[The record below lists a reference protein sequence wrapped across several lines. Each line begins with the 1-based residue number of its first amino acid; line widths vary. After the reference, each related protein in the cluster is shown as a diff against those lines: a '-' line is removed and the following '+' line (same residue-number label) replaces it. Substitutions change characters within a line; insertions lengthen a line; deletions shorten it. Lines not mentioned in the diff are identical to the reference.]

1 MITFFGKTLDKL
13 RPGGIIAF
21 ITSKGTMDKE
31 NISVRKYIAQ
41 RADLIGAIRLPNNTF
56 KDNAGTQVTSDII
69 FLQKRAHIV
78 DIEPDWVFLDND
90 ENGIRMNK
98 YFVDNPNMILG
109 NMEMISSR
117 FGMES
122 ACIARENS
130 DLNTELMYAIN
141 NIQAKIQE
149 SDISDDLENN
159 NEEDWIPADSNVRN
173 FSYTVVDNE
182 VYYRVNSKMQKQ
194 NLPITSVNR
203 IKALIEIR
211 ESVRALIE
219 LQTEDYPEENIKL
232 EQENLNKLYDNFC
245 KKYGLINSRANN
257 NVFREDSSY
266 YLLSSLEILDE
277 NGKFERKADMFT
289 KRTIKPHKAVTK
301 VDTANE
307 ALIVSM
313 SEKAKVDLDYIQNL
327 TGKTK
332 EQIIDELKGIIF
344 RIPDVEDEQ
353 YVTAD
358 EYLSGD
364 VRAKLKVAK
373 IAVESN
379 KDYEINVQ
387 MLEQSLPKDLSASEI
402 SVRLGSTWIP
412 ESDIKDFLVELLE
425 PANYIKWNIKVHYS
439 DYTSEWNIE
448 GKNYDSGNV
457 KAYSTY
463 GTKRVNAYK
472 IIEDNLNLK
481 DVRVFDNIVNDDGS
495 KTRVLNKKETAI
507 AQMKQEEI
515 KNRFQNWIWKDP
527 ERRARLV
534 RLYNDKFN
542 NIRPREYDGSH
553 LSFYGMNSEIKLRQH
568 QVNAIAHIL
577 YGGNTLLAHE
587 VRCWQNL

>member
-1 MITFFGKTLDKL
+1 
-13 RPGGIIAF
+13 
-21 ITSKGTMDKE
+21 MDKE

-41 RADLIGAIRLPNNTF
+41 RADLIGAIRLPNKTF

-122 ACIARENS
+122 ACIAKENS
-130 DLNTELMYAIN
+130 NLNTELMYAIN
-141 NIQAKIQE
+141 NIHAQIQE
-149 SDISDDLENN
+149 NDILDGLENT
-159 NEEDWIPADSNVRN
+159 EEENWIPADSNVRN
-173 FSYTVVDNE
+173 FSYTIIDNQ

-203 IKALIEIR
+203 IKALIDIR

-219 LQTEDYPEENIKL
+219 LQTEDFPEEHIKL
-232 EQENLNKLYDNFC
+232 EQENLNKLYDDFS
-245 KKYGLINSRANN
+245 KKYGLINSKANN
-257 NVFREDSSY
+257 NVFKEDSSY

-277 NGKFERKADMFT
+277 NGKFKRKADMFT

-313 SEKAKVDLDYIQNL
+313 SEKAKVDLDYMQSL

-332 EQIIDELKGIIF
+332 EQIISELKGIIF
-344 RIPDVEDEQ
+344 RIPDSEVEQ
-353 YVTAD
+353 YVIAD

-412 ESDIKDFLVELLE
+412 EEDIKNFMFELLE

-439 DYTSEWNIE
+439 NYTSEWNIE
-448 GKNYDSGNV
+448 GKNYDRANV
-457 KAYSTY
+457 KAHSTY
-463 GTKRVNAYK
+463 GTSRINAYK
-472 IIEDNLNLK
+472 IIEDTLNLK
-481 DVRVFDNIVNDDGS
+481 DVRIFDNIVNDDGT
-495 KTRVLNKKETAI
+495 KTRTLNKKETAI

-542 NIRPREYDGSH
+542 NIKPREYDGSH

-587 VRCWQNL
+587 VRCWQNF